1 MHADPPAV
9 YACLPAD
16 RHTELAAEVEL
27 HRYFGGIDSTAQAR
41 EYARIIAGWKPLPM
55 LTQKAPGGS
64 STKRSPGT
72 TGAKELQTPAR
83 ITISSADRAEAL
95 HCADDRRNP
104 SSDRLS
110 WSLAC

>member
-41 EYARIIAGWKPLPM
+41 EYARIIAGWKPLPKLPTTA
-55 LTQKAPGGS
+55 LTQGRQAAQAQKEAPERPGP
-64 STKRSPGT
+64 RS
-72 TGAKELQTPAR
+72 
-83 ITISSADRAEAL
+83 
-95 HCADDRRNP
+95 CRRP
-104 SSDRLS
+104 RE
-110 WSLAC
+110 

>member
-16 RHTELAAEVEL
+16 RRTELAAEVEL

-55 LTQKAPGGS
+55 LTQRRQAAQAQKEAPERPGP
-64 STKRSPGT
+64 RSCRRPRELRSVRRIALKHFTAQMTAGT
-72 TGAKELQTPAR
+72 HRATG
-83 ITISSADRAEAL
+83 
-95 HCADDRRNP
+95 
-104 SSDRLS
+104 
-110 WSLAC
+110 